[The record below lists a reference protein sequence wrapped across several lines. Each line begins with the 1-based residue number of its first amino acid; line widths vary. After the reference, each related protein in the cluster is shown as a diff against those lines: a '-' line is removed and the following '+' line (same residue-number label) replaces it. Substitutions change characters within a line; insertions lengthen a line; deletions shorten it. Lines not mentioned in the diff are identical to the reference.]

1 MNAHQKIIKD
11 NARTILKIITKY
23 YGCKYSAAL
32 YVILKEHPDF
42 PVSYLSSIYYIGW
55 AKIVLPYI
63 PVMKN

>member
-32 YVILKEHPDF
+32 YVILKEQRMIMRW
-42 PVSYLSSIYYIGW
+42 YL
-55 AKIVLPYI
+55 
-63 PVMKN
+63 